1 MPRLGSILLSDK
13 RSKLLVSLIFD
24 RVVNFLAMTGAS
36 YHFVATVC
44 YVRQVIVGFLLE
56 ICCNGVRLKASARM
70 IVSVGNPVCLLLAN
84 YGEVILGVV
93 NCDVVIVGVRVVIA
107 SAGSSDVYS
116 LTVGIACCSGQVI
129 GEFP

>member
-24 RVVNFLAMTGAS
+24 HVVNFLAMTGAF

-70 IVSVGNPVCLLLAN
+70 IVSVGNSFCLLLAN
-84 YGEVILGVV
+84 SGEGILVVV

-107 SAGSSDVYS
+107 SAVSS
-116 LTVGIACCSGQVI
+116 GACNLI
-129 GEFP
+129 